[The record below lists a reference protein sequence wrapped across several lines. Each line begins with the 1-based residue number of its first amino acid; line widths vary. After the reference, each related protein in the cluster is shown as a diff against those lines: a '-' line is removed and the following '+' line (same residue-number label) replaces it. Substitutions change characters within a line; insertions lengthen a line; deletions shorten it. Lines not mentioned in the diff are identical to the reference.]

1 MTTSPRASLPDDPV
15 LLLHAYLDGEL
26 DPVNLLEIER
36 RLAADPA
43 LAAERDRVET
53 LRRMLRERLPREMPS
68 PALQARIERAAGL
81 RARPSRPSWR
91 ALAASIAVTA
101 VVASGGTWFATHIG
115 ADATTDAVVSAHIRG
130 LMAPQP
136 VDVASSDRHTV
147 KPWFSGRIAD
157 APRVI
162 DLGGAGFPLVGARV
176 DVVGREPV
184 PSVVYRR
191 RQHVISVTALSDG
204 DAMPKMTG
212 ADRLNGYNL
221 VKWTDNKVTYVAVSD
236 LNRTELAEFAKLFR
250 TAE

>member
-1 MTTSPRASLPDDPV
+1 MTTAPHVSLPEDQL

-26 DPVNLLEIER
+26 DPINALEIER
-36 RLAADPA
+36 RLAIDPA

-53 LRRMLRERLPREMPS
+53 LRRLLRERMPREAPP

-81 RARPSRPSWR
+81 RAVPQRPSWR

-101 VVASGGTWFATHIG
+101 VLASSATWFAANTG
-115 ADATTDAVVSAHIRG
+115 ADTVTDAVVSAHIRG

-147 KPWFSGRIAD
+147 KPWFSGRIAE

-162 DLGGAGFPLVGARV
+162 DLGGAGFSLAGARV
-176 DVVGREPV
+176 DVIGRGPA
-184 PSVVYRR
+184 PSVIYRR
-191 RQHVISVTALSDG
+191 RQHVISLTAFSESV
-204 DAMPKMTG
+204 ATPKMSS
-212 ADRLNGYNL
+212 AARLDGYNI
-221 VKWTDNKVTYVAVSD
+221 VKWTDNNIVYVAVSD
-236 LNRTELAEFAKLFR
+236 LNKAELQEFARLFR